1 MATGIPR
8 TSFRKAFGP
17 GLMWA
22 AAAIGISHLVQS
34 TRAGAMAGFGL
45 AGVVRA
51 VSHPELRVMEAARLG
66 CNRCLLPA
74 GNLKTLDKPDG
85 VQLVGVRSATEA
97 LEDLFR

>member
-1 MATGIPR
+1 MATGSPK

-45 AGVVRA
+45 AG
-51 VSHPELRVMEAARLG
+51 AAGIAALG
-66 CNRCLLPA
+66 GTATAALA
-74 GNLKTLDKPDG
+74 GTAIQRIG
-85 VQLVGVRSATEA
+85 AGRS
-97 LEDLFR
+97 